1 MAIGIAA
8 GALAGDSSFDRSDG
22 AIAAHLRADV
32 PNLALLSG
40 VVRTPLHGSATLD
53 VGITGR
59 QNRPVAKADLSGTG
73 IGVSGSAAER
83 VEVHVSATPTGPL
96 DNAATRIAVA
106 ANGRIEGLALPERAA
121 LMTGLGR
128 GIDWSLAAD
137 TDRDVTTV
145 DLTRFAAR
153 SGGIDLTGSGRLAA
167 AGQTIAG
174 QVDFA
179 GSASGMR
186 IGIAAIDALI
196 GNKAAFA
203 GTVRRDAAGAVTL
216 DHVALAAAAAK
227 LSGDARFDPASH
239 VLAGSLN
246 LDVPQLKPLST
257 ALGTA
262 IAGTVSAEA
271 RGRGAT

>member
-1 MAIGIAA
+1 M
-8 GALAGDSSFDRSDG
+8 
-22 AIAAHLRADV
+22 
-32 PNLALLSG
+32 
-40 VVRTPLHGSATLD
+40 
-53 VGITGR
+53 
-59 QNRPVAKADLSGTG
+59 
-73 IGVSGSAAER
+73 
-83 VEVHVSATPTGPL
+83 HVSATPTGPL

-153 SGGIDLTGSGRLAA
+153 SGGIDLTGSGRLAT

-186 IGIAAIDALI
+186 TGIAAIDALI

-227 LSGDARFDPASH
+227 LSGDAHFDPASH
-239 VLAGSLN
+239 VLAASLN

-262 IAGTVSAEA
+262 IAGTVSAKLE
-271 RGRGAT
+271 GTGAA